1 MVFQWRG
8 GCDGAERRFAVKEGR
23 GLAWRSVWVTGFV
36 GVGLWRHRSRKILP
50 PAATDQAL
58 RSARPMDRP
67 RAWLL
72 PAATIFAGG
81 YGGRVRLPELLELPV
96 LPEFLFA
103 DGGDEFLEVEGFEVG
118 YVLEVAGVEGCQGGF
133 QHCGCFRLALAEAG
147 VGVLDDVGAFAGSVT
162 DEEAWA
168 LGQVFCE
175 AVFVDDCRGGSGD
188 LASVLKDGGIDFH
201 AAGVD
206 HRDDEAVGGS
216 LDSARDDRGRTRD
229 DIVTISCL
237 GYKCVEGSDGKEGL
251 AGAEAEA
258 FGCRDTYAEAG
269 V

>member
-1 MVFQWRG
+1 MR
-8 GCDGAERRFAVKEGR
+8 
-23 GLAWRSVWVTGFV
+23 
-36 GVGLWRHRSRKILP
+36 
-50 PAATDQAL
+50 
-58 RSARPMDRP
+58 
-67 RAWLL
+67 LL
-72 PAATIFAGG
+72 KQ
-81 YGGRVRLPELLELPV
+81 PE

-118 YVLEVAGVEGCQGGF
+118 DVLEVVGVEGCQGGF

-162 DEEAWA
+162 DEETWA

-188 LASVLKDGGIDFH
+188 LVSVLKNGSIDFH

-216 LDSARDDRGRTRD
+216 LDSARDDIMFARDDRGRTRD
-229 DIVTISCL
+229 DIRTFSEGICSL
-237 GYKCVEGSDGKEGL
+237 GYK
-251 AGAEAEA
+251 
-258 FGCRDTYAEAG
+258 G

>member
-1 MVFQWRG
+1 M
-8 GCDGAERRFAVKEGR
+8 
-23 GLAWRSVWVTGFV
+23 
-36 GVGLWRHRSRKILP
+36 
-50 PAATDQAL
+50 
-58 RSARPMDRP
+58 
-67 RAWLL
+67 
-72 PAATIFAGG
+72 
-81 YGGRVRLPELLELPV
+81 

-168 LGQVFCE
+168 LGQVVCE

-188 LASVLKDGGIDFH
+188 LVSVLKNGSIDFH

-216 LDSARDDRGRTRD
+216 LDFARDDIMFARDDIMSARDDRGRTRD
-229 DIVTISCL
+229 DRGRTRDDRGTFSEDIFRL
-237 GYKCVEGSDGKEGL
+237 GYKGVEGADGEKGF
-251 AGAEAEA
+251 AASEAEA
-258 FGCRDTYAEAG
+258 FGGGDSYAEAG